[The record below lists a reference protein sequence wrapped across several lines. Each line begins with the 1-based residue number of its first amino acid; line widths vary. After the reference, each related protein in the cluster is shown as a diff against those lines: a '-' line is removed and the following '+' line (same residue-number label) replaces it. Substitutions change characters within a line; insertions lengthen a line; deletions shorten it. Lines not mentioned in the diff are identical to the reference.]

1 MELIRGLHN
10 LIAQQ
15 RKYTDRKY
23 VVTTGNFDGVH
34 CGHQMILRQLKKKA
48 EELGLPTRVLIF
60 EPQPMEF
67 FAGTGAPARLTPFH
81 EKVAL
86 ILGNAI
92 DSVVCLHFNEA
103 LRNMPANM
111 FIEQILVN
119 SLGVQAL
126 IVGDDFRFG
135 YKQSG
140 DFEML
145 RNAGVKFGFSVSKND
160 TLVWDNHRV
169 SSTRVRVALE
179 DGDFS
184 LAEQLLGR
192 PYSMSGRVMYGRQIG
207 RTIGIPTA
215 NLSLKGKKAPLQGV
229 YAVEI
234 AGLEHRGGVKLLQG
248 VANVGLRPTV
258 DGEQPMLES
267 HIFDFDRAIYGERI
281 RVIFRHKI
289 RNERK
294 FDNVDLLRQQILLDI
309 DAAKK
314 HFGLS

>member
-10 LIAQQ
+10 LVAQQ
-15 RKYTDRKY
+15 RKNPDRRY

-34 CGHQMILRQLKKKA
+34 CGHQMILRQLKQKA
-48 EELGLPTRVLIF
+48 DELGLPTRVLIF

-67 FAGTGAPARLTPFH
+67 FAGSGAPARLTPFH

-86 ILGNAI
+86 ILGNSI

-103 LRNMPANM
+103 LRNMPANQ

-140 DFEML
+140 DFELL
-145 RNAGVKFGFSVSKND
+145 REAGVRHGFSVSKND

-169 SSTRVRVALE
+169 SSTRIRVALE

-229 YAVEI
+229 YAVQV
-234 AGLEHRGGVKLLQG
+234 AGLERFGGIKLWQG

-267 HIFDFDRAIYGERI
+267 HIFDFDHAIYGERI

-289 RNERK
+289 RDERK
-294 FDNVDLLRQQILLDI
+294 FDNVELLKQQILLDI
-309 DAAKK
+309 EAAKK
-314 HFGLS
+314 HFGLI